1 MLLWAF
7 PPPVELMVRAGN
19 EAYKSGSPVPLL
31 ISPFIVLFPVDVI
44 NPMFPPTALDEWE
57 WEGISSVVKV
67 CVSAPPVFPKFLAD
81 KPAPV
86 PEPIETRPLI
96 SGILKLAPLPP

>member
-31 ISPFIVLFPVDVI
+31 ISPFIVLNPVDVI
-44 NPMFPPTALDEWE
+44 
-57 WEGISSVVKV
+57 KV
-67 CVSAPPVFPKFLAD
+67 W
-81 KPAPV
+81 
-86 PEPIETRPLI
+86 
-96 SGILKLAPLPP
+96 